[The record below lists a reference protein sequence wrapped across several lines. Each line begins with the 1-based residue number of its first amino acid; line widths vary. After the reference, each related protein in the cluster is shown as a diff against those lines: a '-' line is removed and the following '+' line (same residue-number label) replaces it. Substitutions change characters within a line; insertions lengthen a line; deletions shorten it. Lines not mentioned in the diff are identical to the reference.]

1 MFVYSLKNHSCKLQ
15 TQQKKND
22 YIFNYLFMD
31 RLYGSYFFFQF
42 KDHLIHSVSFSIEY
56 IIIKLLINGNW
67 NTYTLSKMSLCNIP
81 NINTFPHINSMFI
94 RFTYETN
101 LWKEFIFS
109 FNLHITFM
117 FKQSLSEKNSVIF
130 CFNLS
135 QKNCNITVV
144 SRIRTQ
150 KYMLICIFE
159 VRMVSTQLS
168 TCNLYDSKL
177 HILLSRSSTF

>member
-42 KDHLIHSVSFSIEY
+42 KDHLILSVSFSIEY
-56 IIIKLLINGNW
+56 IIIKLLMNWNW

-81 NINTFPHINSMFI
+81 NINTYWQINSMFI
-94 RFTYETN
+94 AYTNETN

-117 FKQSLSEKNSVIF
+117 FKQSLSEKTP
-130 CFNLS
+130 LS
-135 QKNCNITVV
+135 FVLISAK
-144 SRIRTQ
+144 RIA
-150 KYMLICIFE
+150 I
-159 VRMVSTQLS
+159 
-168 TCNLYDSKL
+168 
-177 HILLSRSSTF
+177 